1 MTAQPGAAVAA
12 GTELLERALAHTRG
26 SLALVTPAH
35 LGRPTPCEQ
44 WSLADLLS
52 HMDDSLMALHDA
64 AATAVVDLAPARSQP
79 GDGELP
85 AVASLRSRGCDLLG
99 AWSRLAA
106 DQSVSVGGRPL
117 PASVVAVA
125 GALEVAVHG
134 WDVARACGDPRP
146 LPDALAALLLRHAP
160 ALITPHDRGRR
171 FAEPV
176 AVAPPCSPSDRLLAY
191 TGRASD
197 WGP

>member
-12 GTELLERALAHTRG
+12 GTELLERALAYTRG
-26 SLALVTPAH
+26 TLALVTPAH
-35 LGRPTPCEQ
+35 LGRRTPCEQ

-85 AVASLRSRGCDLLG
+85 AVASLRSRGCGLLG

-146 LPDALAALLLRHAP
+146 LPDDLAAVLLRHAP

-176 AVAPPCSPSDRLLAY
+176 AVPTRCSPSDRLLAY
-191 TGRASD
+191 TGRAPD